1 MKGQISLSAVSIPSN
16 IAEGAERQ
24 TAKDNVRFLYF
35 AKGSCGE
42 LLTQMMLAR
51 DLGYLPEVEAN
62 ELSGELVEVSRM
74 IGGLIKY
81 RSLQIKENNGE
92 YEL

>member
-1 MKGQISLSAVSIPSN
+1 MNALSQVRCLAEKLSAYIERSDLRSAVSIPSN

-42 LLTQMMLAR
+42 LVTQLMLAR
-51 DLGYLPEVEAN
+51 ELDYIPEA
-62 ELSGELVEVSRM
+62 
-74 IGGLIKY
+74 IK
-81 RSLQIKENNGE
+81 
-92 YEL
+92 